1 MTNCKYKLRKLS
13 VGLISVGTMLIAPT
27 VLGQEVS
34 ASTTSTE
41 TSASSNNT
49 NTNTAST
56 VETSTTTSTSGTAA
70 SGAGSE
76 SSDASVVPSEGSQS
90 SGTTTPASKQPQA
103 QTAPAATSAS
113 STSSSSSDGKAPQAA
128 TISTSSTPAAGTSS
142 NSNQVTGTEAEPQ
155 TMDVERYTVDKE
167 NSKLN
172 IKDGDKPKN
181 RSSVDKDTKL
191 IRNRDGKQ
199 RDIVDVTRTVKTNE
213 DGTIDVTVTVKPK
226 QIDEGA
232 DVMALL
238 DVSKKMS
245 EDDFNNA
252 KDKIKKLVTTLTSKS
267 ANGQQ
272 NLNNR
277 NTVRLMT
284 FYRKI
289 SDPIDLSGKTSEEV
303 EEELNKIWD
312 KVKTKDW
319 DWGVDL
325 QGAIH
330 KARDIFKKE
339 KESKK
344 RQHIVLF
351 SQGESTFSYELQNS
365 VKEDKYKLSRL
376 TETVTSS
383 NPLLPWPPIFNHTH
397 KNIDMLD
404 DVKHLIKLGRALG
417 IKELDSLQSTLK
429 LVSAG
434 SNAAG
439 LLLGGGSLT
448 EYLTLKE
455 YKSGNLTE
463 NQFDYTKRVG
473 EGYHFHSF
481 SERKET
487 GEIPFKSDIES
498 QIKGVFK
505 SSNTGDKSWFESILD
520 KLSLTER
527 VQEAKQKALMKLL
540 GYLFYKREYHYY
552 NHNLSAIAEAKMAQQ
567 EGITFYSVDVTD
579 LNSASKRAKRQVKS
593 EEDKK
598 KEKEKEAIEK
608 KRNEKFD
615 NYLKQMSEG
624 ENFFKDVD
632 QAEEFKDTLTNVTV
646 TETFEDGVNVKE
658 NSCQTSLDSN
668 NNSSKSDGGGTFEYK
683 QSSSSGWLSLLS
695 RTKESLTW
703 TISKDQLKEAF
714 EKNGFLTFKYKLQV
728 NKDKLLDKGKK
739 RAKRST
745 PTENESSV
753 TEKIIS
759 NTVNYKINNQEVKG
773 NKLDDVKLTYTKE
786 TVPVPDVEGTVEVP
800 QAPEKPLVDP
810 ILPPQPSLPNIPTPQ
825 LPKDEDLEIS
835 GGHGPI
841 VDIVEDTGTGVEG
854 GAQNGVVSTQENKDP
869 IVDITEDTQPGMSGS
884 NDATVVE
891 EDTAPKRPDVLVG
904 GQSDPIDITEDTQ
917 PSVSGSNDATVVE
930 EDTAPKRP
938 DILVG
943 GQSDPI
949 DITEDTQPGMSGS
962 NDATVIE
969 EDTKPK
975 RFFHFDNEPQ
985 APEKPKEQP
994 SLQDSNSLPQ
1004 APAYK
1009 AAHHL
1014 PASGDKREVY
1024 FTIAALTI
1032 IGAAGLLSKKR
1043 RDTEEN

>member
-13 VGLISVGTMLIAPT
+13 VGLVSVGTMLIAPT

-34 ASTTSTE
+34 TSASSTE
-41 TSASSNNT
+41 TSANT
-49 NTNTAST
+49 NTNTSTASAGT
-56 VETSTTTSTSGTAA
+56 GTSGTASTTPSVGTSTGGAAGGEAAVA
-70 SGAGSE
+70 SSG
-76 SSDASVVPSEGSQS
+76 GSQS
-90 SGTTTPASKQPQA
+90 SDTTPASPQA
-103 QTAPAATSAS
+103 QTSEQPAATS
-113 STSSSSSDGKAPQAA
+113 TSSNSSSDGQTPKTA
-128 TISTSSTPAAGTSS
+128 TTSPSTPVVANS
-142 NSNQVTGTEAEPQ
+142 NGNQVTGTEASPQ
-155 TMDVERYTVDKE
+155 MMDVEKYTVDKE
-167 NSKLN
+167 SSELN
-172 IKDGDKPKN
+172 IKDGKTPKN
-181 RSSVDKDTKL
+181 GISVTKDTKL

-199 RDIVDVTRTVKTNE
+199 RDIVDVTRTVKANE

-238 DVSKKMS
+238 DVSKKMTQ
-245 EDDFNNA
+245 ENFDKA
-252 KDKIKKLVTTLTSKS
+252 KEQIKKLVTTLTSKS
-267 ANGQQ
+267 DGGKE

-289 SDPIDLSGKTSEEV
+289 SEPIDLSGKTEQQV
-303 EEELNKIWD
+303 CEELDKIWNR
-312 KVKTKDW
+312 VKNEDW

-330 KARDIFKKE
+330 KARDIFKRE

-351 SQGESTFSYELQNS
+351 SQGESTFSYDI
-365 VKEDKYKLSRL
+365 KDKSDRKVTKTRI
-376 TETVTSS
+376 TEKVTTS

-404 DVKHLIKLGRALG
+404 DVKHLVKLGQALG
-417 IKELDSLQSTLK
+417 ITGLDNLQSTLK
-429 LVSAG
+429 LVSTG
-434 SNAAG
+434 SNLAG
-439 LLLGGGSLT
+439 LVLGGGSLT

-455 YKSGNLTE
+455 YKSGSLTE
-463 NQFDYTKRVG
+463 SQFDYTKRVG

-487 GEIPFKSDIES
+487 GELPFKNEIES
-498 QIKGVFK
+498 RIKGLFK
-505 SSNTGDKSWFESILD
+505 SNETDAKSWFESILD

-527 VQEAKQKALMKLL
+527 VQKAKQEALMKLL

-579 LNSASKRAKRQVKS
+579 LNTTSKRVKRQIES

-598 KEKEKEAIEK
+598 KEKEKEDIEK
-608 KRNEKFD
+608 KRHEKFD
-615 NYLKQMSEG
+615 KYLKEMSEG
-624 ENFFKDVD
+624 GNAFFYDVGKAD
-632 QAEEFKDTLTNVTV
+632 KFKDTLTELTIKDEFTDKVTV
-646 TETFEDGVNVKE
+646 EK
-658 NSCQTSLDSN
+658 NSLNKPLTN
-668 NNSSKSDGGGTFEYK
+668 E
-683 QSSSSGWLSLLS
+683 LS
-695 RTKESLTW
+695 RTNRVQHREVNTSYLNFWGSSKESLTW
-703 TISKDQLKEAF
+703 TISKDQLREAF
-714 EKNGFLTFKYKLQV
+714 EKDGFLTFKYTLRI
-728 NKDKLLDKGKK
+728 NKDKLLGTDKK
-739 RAKRST
+739 RTKRDIS
-745 PTENESSV
+745 TENKTSV
-753 TEKIIS
+753 TKDIIS
-759 NTVNYKINNQEVKG
+759 NTVTYKINEQKVEG

-786 TVPVPDVEGTVEVP
+786 TVPVPDVEGEVVP
-800 QAPEKPLVDP
+800 IPEKPLVEP
-810 ILPPQPSLPNIPTPQ
+810 MTPLYPAIPNYLTPDIPTPQ

-884 NDATVVE
+884 NDATVIE
-891 EDTAPKRPDVLVG
+891 EDT
-904 GQSDPIDITEDTQ
+904 T
-917 PSVSGSNDATVVE
+917 
-930 EDTAPKRP
+930 PKRP

-943 GQSDPI
+943 GQSEPI